1 MQQLFA
7 LFGTSQIQ
15 WILILIAIDVVLG
28 VIAALIKKDFRLGK
42 LACFMKKGVLAYVLG
57 FAVLEI
63 VAQVLP
69 ALTMIITL
77 AYFLIILAL
86 VGSILNNLAKFGL
99 PLPSYLKKE

>member
-15 WILILIAIDVVLG
+15 WILTLIAIDVALG
-28 VIAALIKKDFRLGK
+28 IVAALIKKDFRFGK
-42 LACFMKKGVLAYVLG
+42 LAGFMKKGVLTYVLG

-69 ALTMIITL
+69 ALAMITAV

-86 VGSILNNLAKFGL
+86 VGSILNNLAKFGF
-99 PLPSYLKKE
+99 PIPSYLKKE